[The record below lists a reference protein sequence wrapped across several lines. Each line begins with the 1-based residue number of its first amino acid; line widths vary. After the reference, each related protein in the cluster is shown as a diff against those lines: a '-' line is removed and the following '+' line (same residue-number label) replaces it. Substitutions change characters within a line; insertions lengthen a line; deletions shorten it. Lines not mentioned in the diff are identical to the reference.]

1 MNLDQHRPRI
11 LAIDDTPANLQVLAA
26 ALALDF
32 QVQIATSGAVGLAAA
47 AKAPPDLI
55 LLDVMMPEM
64 DGFEVCRQ
72 LKANPALQDIPVIF
86 LTANSE
92 TVAEE
97 EGLKLGAVDYIT
109 KPVKV
114 GLAKLRIR
122 NQLERERL
130 RQMLGRIAHYD
141 TLTKLPN
148 RALLADR
155 MAQAIMQ
162 TQRREQH
169 FLVAFLDLDGFKAVN
184 DAHGHEA
191 GDFLLVTVAERMR
204 GALRDGDTL
213 ARLGGDEFVAVLLD
227 LADIAS
233 SAPILNR
240 LLEAAAQPVQF
251 GQIALQVSASLGVTF
266 YPQSQEMDA
275 DQLLRQ
281 ADQAMYQ
288 AKQSGKNRFHVFDAE
303 QDRSVR
309 EHHESMQAIARAL
322 AQNEFVLYYQPKVN
336 MRSGQVIGAEALIRW
351 IHPERGLLPPGHFL
365 PMIEDHPLAVDL
377 GQWVIESAMRQVQVW
392 QAQGLNLP
400 ISVNVGA
407 RQLQQP
413 DFVERLR
420 AILAAHPQVNPSY
433 LKLEIL
439 ETSALKDINKISRL
453 IESCGQLGISFELDD
468 FGTGYSSLTYLRRLR
483 VSTLKID
490 QSFVRDILGDAD
502 DMAFLQG
509 VIGLASALKRQI
521 IAEGVETVEHG
532 TLLLQL
538 GCDLAQGYGIARPM
552 PAAELPAWVKSW
564 RPDAAWSRDV
574 APLAN

>member
-365 PMIEDHPLAVDL
+365 PMIEEHPLAVDL
-377 GQWVIESAMRQVQVW
+377 GQWVIENALAQIERW
-392 QAQGLNLP
+392 QRAGLSIP
-400 ISVNVGA
+400 ISVNISA
-407 RQLQQP
+407 RHLQQA
-413 DFVERLR
+413 DFVARLR
-420 AILAAHPQVNPSY
+420 EMLASHPEIKPDS
-433 LKLEIL
+433 LEFELL
-439 ETSALKDINKISRL
+439 ESSAMGDLSHVSRV
-453 IESCGQLGISFELDD
+453 IQECRQLGIKFALDD
-468 FGTGYSSLTYLRRLR
+468 FGTGYSSMTCLKKLP
-483 VSTLKID
+483 VAQLKID
-490 QSFVRDILGDAD
+490 QSFVHEMLSDVDSQIILTGMISLGA
-502 DMAFLQG
+502 AFDLQ
-509 VIGLASALKRQI
+509 V

-532 TLLLQL
+532 IRLLEL
-538 GCDLAQGYGIARPM
+538 GCEFAQGYAIARPM
-552 PAAELPAWVKSW
+552 PATELPLWMQSW
-564 RPDAAWSRDV
+564 RPDAAWCNV
-574 APLAN
+574 QVIKH